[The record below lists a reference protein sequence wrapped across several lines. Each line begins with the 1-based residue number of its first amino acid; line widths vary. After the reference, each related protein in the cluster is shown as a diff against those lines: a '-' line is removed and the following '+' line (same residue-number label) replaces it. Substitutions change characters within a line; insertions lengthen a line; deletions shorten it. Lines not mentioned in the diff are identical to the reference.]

1 MSDNKLVLT
10 PAAVNKYIK
19 SILEDDK
26 YLRSFFIE
34 GEISNLKCHSNGNL
48 YFSIKDSEAQ
58 INCVMFKNYSINM
71 SFKPVEGNKVE
82 LSGSI
87 YENIK
92 TGFYSINVRTMEM
105 QGEGDLYKQFNELK
119 SRLKTE
125 GLFDQQHKQLIP
137 RFNKTIAV
145 VTSPTSAAVLDITTT
160 IKRRF
165 PLAKIIII
173 PTLVQGERA
182 AKNIVDNIKRANNII
197 DVDVIIV
204 GRGGGSIEDLW
215 AFNEEIVARA
225 VYESK
230 KPIISCVGHETDI
243 TIIDYVSDLRAP
255 TPTAAAEI
263 ATENIDEL
271 TQTINTNI
279 LTISKIIND
288 KIKYKKMQIN
298 NIKQNQYFI
307 NPLLQKRLNLDNL
320 NNIFEFKINDFKNDI
335 STSKIKIENL
345 LSTLIY
351 NQNQFI
357 VENKKSLN
365 NIHHQLDNLNPLSIM
380 SRGFAYATINDKL
393 VKSIDNINVGDTI
406 DLKIVDG
413 TVKASVMRK
422 EYDEKYD
429 I

>member
-1 MSDNKLVLT
+1 
-10 PAAVNKYIK
+10 
-19 SILEDDK
+19 
-26 YLRSFFIE
+26 
-34 GEISNLKCHSNGNL
+34 
-48 YFSIKDSEAQ
+48 
-58 INCVMFKNYSINM
+58 
-71 SFKPVEGNKVE
+71 
-82 LSGSI
+82 
-87 YENIK
+87 
-92 TGFYSINVRTMEM
+92 MEM
-105 QGEGDLYKQFNELK
+105 QGDGDLYKQFNELK

-125 GLFDQQHKQLIP
+125 GLFNQQHKQLIP

-225 VYESK
+225 VYDSK
-230 KPIISCVGHETDI
+230 IPIISCVGHETDI

-255 TPTAAAEI
+255 TPTAAAEM
-263 ATENIDEL
+263 ATENIEEL

-288 KIKYKKMQIN
+288 KIKYKKMQLT

-351 NQNQFI
+351 NQNQLI

-365 NIHHQLDNLNPLSIM
+365 NMHNQLDNLNPLSIM

-393 VKSIDNINVGDTI
+393 VKSIDNITVGDTI

-413 TVKASVMRK
+413 TVKASVMGK

>member
-19 SILEDDK
+19 SILEDDN

-34 GEISNLKCHSNGNL
+34 GEISNLKCHSNGNF
-48 YFSIKDSEAQ
+48 YFSIKDAEAQ
-58 INCVMFKNYSINM
+58 INCVMFKNYVINM

-105 QGEGDLYKQFNELK
+105 QGVGDLSKQFNELK
-119 SRLKTE
+119 YRLQTE
-125 GLFDQQHKQLIP
+125 GLFDQQHKKEIP
-137 RFNKTIAV
+137 KFNKTIAV

-165 PLAKIIII
+165 PLAQVIII
-173 PTLVQGERA
+173 PTLVQGQRA
-182 AKNIVDNIKRANNII
+182 AKNIVDNIKRANSINN
-197 DVDVIIV
+197 VDVIIV

-255 TPTAAAEI
+255 TPTAAAEM
-263 ATENIDEL
+263 ATENIEEL

-279 LTISKIIND
+279 FTISKIIND
-288 KIKYKKMQIN
+288 KIEYKKMQLS
-298 NIKQNQYFI
+298 NIKQNQYFLD
-307 NPLLQKRLNLDNL
+307 PLLQKRLNLDNL
-320 NNIFEFKINDFKNDI
+320 NNIFEFKKKDFKNNI
-335 STSKIKIENL
+335 STSKIKLENL
-345 LSTLIY
+345 LSTIIS

-357 VENKKSLN
+357 VENKKSIN
-365 NIHHQLDNLNPLSIM
+365 SIHNQLDNLNPLNIM
-380 SRGFAYATINDKL
+380 SRGFAYATVNEKL
-393 VKSIDNINVGDTI
+393 VKSIDDIIEGDVI
-406 DLKIVDG
+406 DLKVVDG
-413 TVKASVMRK
+413 TIKASVIRK
-422 EYDEKYD
+422 EYDE
-429 I
+429 